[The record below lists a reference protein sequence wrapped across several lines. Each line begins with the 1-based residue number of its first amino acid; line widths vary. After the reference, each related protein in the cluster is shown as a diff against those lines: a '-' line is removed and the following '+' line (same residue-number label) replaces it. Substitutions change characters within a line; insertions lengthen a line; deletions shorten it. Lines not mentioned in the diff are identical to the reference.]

1 MLLMQLFHLRQK
13 ESHLP
18 VGKLL
23 KYSLLMTAA
32 EGCSYYNAKTHQQ
45 RESENM

>member
-1 MLLMQLFHLRQK
+1 MLLMQLFPLQQK

-23 KYSLLMTAA
+23 KYSLLLRGA
-32 EGCSYYNAKTHQQ
+32 EGCSDDAKTHQQ